1 MGHGRRNNG
10 KRSLMITGLLT
21 FLFFFAII
29 GCVLYGR
36 KLIRTEKVD
45 AVFGNPERAQ
55 GGIHWVIVGSSFLLL
70 VWLYYSWD
78 IAKSFFPK
86 SANELCQVGKV
97 NESLLSLKYLFPI
110 DERQLKSTSVIETE
124 SENLNKITIEIEK
137 SGIENQDKSNL
148 LNFVSQ
154 TKNTIPLLTNEQL
167 LNNDTREQIKLI
179 NKKII
184 NLTENFKRS
193 DYPNE
198 STEQELE
205 RIEAAKEEGSWKAS
219 STSIE
224 NTIEIP
230 FIPKTK
236 RGLKFQAAA
245 TELNLIS
252 DEFFELKNH
261 NEQYTSA
268 LEKLKKEIK
277 DYRSNLSSSKEI
289 SSSLAKDI
297 LKIARRIEY
306 ASIFPPNTLDDMQAS
321 IINFDNLQK
330 KEQGGLRWVDL
341 LLFPSGTIISSGPS
355 CSEQGSGRWLP
366 KPSDTLNKF
375 TLMLNP
381 NVGYKQIPLIWY
393 EMMDVSKI
401 IGFLIPDW
409 FADILPGEYPVH
421 DEQGEVKPN
430 FKSKVLSFVT
440 GDFNL
445 FKIPIPTGHIWDSF
459 LRVFLG
465 LVAGI
470 IVGVPLG
477 LFMGLNRFAKG
488 FFDPLIELY
497 RPVPPLA
504 WAPLVISVL
513 GIDNLGKVFL
523 LFMVSLSIMIISARA
538 GASGTQLSKIHAAH
552 SLGASKW
559 QILRHVIFPNSLP
572 EILTGI
578 RVATGMCWGTL
589 VAAEFL
595 AGTTGVGFVE
605 NVAKKYF
612 QYEVIWITI
621 FIMGML
627 GLIFDITI
635 RKIIDKTIP
644 WRGKG

>member
-1 MGHGRRNNG
+1 
-10 KRSLMITGLLT
+10 MITGFLT

-29 GCVLYGR
+29 GCILYGR

-45 AVFGNPERAQ
+45 AVFGNPDRAQ
-55 GGIHWVIVGSSFLLL
+55 GGVHWVIVGTSFLLL

-110 DERQLKSTSVIETE
+110 EERQLKSTSVIETE
-124 SENLNKITIEIEK
+124 SENLDKIITEIEK
-137 SGIENQDKSNL
+137 SENVKNQDKNKL
-148 LNFVSQ
+148 FDFVAQ
-154 TKNTIPLLTNEQL
+154 TKNTIPLLTNKKL
-167 LNNDTREQIKLI
+167 LDNETREQIRII
-179 NKKII
+179 NNKII
-184 NLTENFKRS
+184 NLTERFKKS

-198 STEQELE
+198 SAEQEIE
-205 RIEAAKEEGSWKAS
+205 RIKAANEEGPWKAS

-230 FIPKTK
+230 SIPKTK

-245 TELNLIS
+245 TELNIIS
-252 DEFFELKNH
+252 DEFFELRNH
-261 NEQYTSA
+261 NKQYSSA

-277 DYRSNLSSSKEI
+277 NYRSGLSSSEEI

-306 ASIFPPNTLDDMQAS
+306 ASIFPPNTLKEMHAS
-321 IINFDNLQK
+321 IINFDNVQK
-330 KEQGGLRWVDL
+330 KEQGSLRWVDI

-409 FADILPGEYPVH
+409 FADILPGQYPVH
-421 DEQGEVKPN
+421 NEKGEVKPN

>member
-1 MGHGRRNNG
+1 
-10 KRSLMITGLLT
+10 MITGFLT
-21 FLFFFAII
+21 FVFFFAIV

-36 KLIRTEKVD
+36 KLIKTEKVD

-55 GGIHWVIVGSSFLLL
+55 GGLHWVIVGSSFLLL

-78 IAKSFFPK
+78 MAKSFFPK
-86 SANELCQVGKV
+86 SANELCQVGKID
-97 NESLLSLKYLFPI
+97 ESLLSLKYLFPI
-110 DERQLKSTSVIETE
+110 EERQLKSTSVIETE
-124 SENLNKITIEIEK
+124 TKNLDEIILLIEK
-137 SGIENQDKSNL
+137 SNDVENENKNKL
-148 LNFVSQ
+148 LNFVIQ
-154 TKNTIPLLTNEQL
+154 TKNTIPLLTNENL
-167 LNNDTREQIKLI
+167 LENETKEQINSI
-179 NKKII
+179 TKKIN
-184 NLTENFKRS
+184 NLANDFVKK
-193 DYPNE
+193 DYPYEKPEDETN
-198 STEQELE
+198 
-205 RIEAAKEEGSWKAS
+205 RIELAKQEGNWGAS
-219 STSIE
+219 STSLD
-224 NTIEIP
+224 NAVEIP
-230 FIPKTK
+230 SIPKTK
-236 RGLKFQAAA
+236 KGLKFQAAA
-245 TELNLIS
+245 EELNLIS
-252 DEFFELKNH
+252 DEFFELRNH
-261 NEQYTSA
+261 NAQYTTA
-268 LEKLKKEIK
+268 LENLKNEIK
-277 DYRSNLSSSKEI
+277 EFRSQFDDSNEITSSF
-289 SSSLAKDI
+289 AKDI

-306 ASIFPPNTLDDMQAS
+306 ASIFPPQTLIEMQAS
-321 IINFDNLQK
+321 IVNFDILQK
-330 KEQGGLRWVDL
+330 KEQGGLKWVDFF
-341 LLFPSGTIISSGPS
+341 LFPSGTIMSSGPS
-355 CSEQGSGRWLP
+355 CTEQGSGRWLP

-375 TLMLNP
+375 ALMLNP
-381 NVGYKQIPLIWY
+381 NVGFKQIPLIWY
-393 EMMDVSKI
+393 EMMDVGKI
-401 IGFLIPDW
+401 IGFILPDW
-409 FADILPGEYPVH
+409 IADILPGEYPVH
-421 DEQGEVKPN
+421 NEKGEIKPN
-430 FKSKVLSFVT
+430 FKSKVLNVVT
-440 GDFNL
+440 GDFEL

-465 LVAGI
+465 LVTGI

-477 LFMGLNRFAKG
+477 LYMGLNRFAKG

-513 GIDNLGKVFL
+513 GIDNFGKVFL

-559 QILRHVIFPNSLP
+559 QILRYVIFPNSLP

-627 GLIFDITI
+627 GLLFDITI

>member
-1 MGHGRRNNG
+1 
-10 KRSLMITGLLT
+10 MITGFLT
-21 FLFFFAII
+21 FVFFFAIV

-36 KLIRTEKVD
+36 KLIKTEKVD

-55 GGIHWVIVGSSFLLL
+55 GGLHWVIVGSSFLLL

-97 NESLLSLKYLFPI
+97 DESLLSLKYLFPI
-110 DERQLKSTSVIETE
+110 EERQLKSTSVIETE
-124 SENLNKITIEIEK
+124 TKNLDKIILLIEK
-137 SGIENQDKSNL
+137 SNDVENQNKNKL
-148 LNFVSQ
+148 LDFVAQ
-154 TKNTIPLLTNEQL
+154 TKNTIPLLTEENL
-167 LNNDTREQIKLI
+167 LENQTKEQINSI
-179 NKKII
+179 TKKIN
-184 NLTENFKRS
+184 NLANNFIKK
-193 DYPNE
+193 DYPYE
-198 STEQELE
+198 KPEDETK
-205 RIEAAKEEGSWKAS
+205 RIELAKQEGNWGAS
-219 STSIE
+219 STSLD
-224 NTIEIP
+224 NAVEIP
-230 FIPKTK
+230 SIPKTK
-236 RGLKFQAAA
+236 KGLKFQAAA
-245 TELNLIS
+245 EELNIIS
-252 DEFFELKNH
+252 DEFFELRNH
-261 NEQYTSA
+261 NTQYALA
-268 LEKLKKEIK
+268 LENLKNEIK
-277 DYRSNLSSSKEI
+277 EFRSQFDDSNEITSSF
-289 SSSLAKDI
+289 AKDV

-306 ASIFPPNTLDDMQAS
+306 ASIFPPQTLIEMQAS
-321 IINFDNLQK
+321 IVNFDRLQK
-330 KEQGGLRWVDL
+330 KEQGGLKWVDFF
-341 LLFPSGTIISSGPS
+341 LFPSGTIMSSGPS
-355 CSEQGSGRWLP
+355 CTEQGSGRWLP

-375 TLMLNP
+375 ALMLNP
-381 NVGYKQIPLIWY
+381 NVGFKQIPLIWY
-393 EMMDVSKI
+393 EMMDVGKI
-401 IGFLIPDW
+401 IGFVLPDW
-409 FADILPGEYPVH
+409 IADILPGEYPVH
-421 DEQGEVKPN
+421 NEKGEIKPN
-430 FKSKVLSFVT
+430 FKSKVLNVVT
-440 GDFNL
+440 GDFEL

-465 LVAGI
+465 LVTGI

-477 LFMGLNRFAKG
+477 LYMGLNRFAKG

-513 GIDNLGKVFL
+513 GIDNFGKVFL

-559 QILRHVIFPNSLP
+559 QILRYVIFPNSLP

-627 GLIFDITI
+627 GLLFDITI